1 MFQNAGRVHKPG
13 QRVNSGRTIP
23 PVTAAQDPTV
33 LAIKLALTD
42 AQEQK
47 LLWIASN
54 GVWTLVLRPPT
65 DAADSPESA
74 ENYWTLFEDGLKGQ
88 QIEEI
93 VQSGLSGVTE

>member
-1 MFQNAGRVHKPG
+1 M
-13 QRVNSGRTIP
+13 
-23 PVTAAQDPTV
+23 
-33 LAIKLALTD
+33 
-42 AQEQK
+42 
-47 LLWIASN
+47 
-54 GVWTLVLRPPT
+54 LRPPT